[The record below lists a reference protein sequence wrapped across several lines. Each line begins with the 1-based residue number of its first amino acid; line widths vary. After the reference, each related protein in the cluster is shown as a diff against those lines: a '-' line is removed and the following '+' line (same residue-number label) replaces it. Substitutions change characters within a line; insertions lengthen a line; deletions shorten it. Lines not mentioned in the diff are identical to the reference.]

1 MTKTLLPLSEDL
13 HTYLVAHG
21 SAPDE
26 VTRDLIEETETH
38 LPGAVHMQ
46 IPPEQ
51 AAFLTMVTRLVNVRQ
66 AVEVGTFTGLSSLA
80 IARGMVP
87 GGRLICLDISE
98 EYTSVARRYW
108 ERAGVADRIELR
120 IGRAIDELRRL
131 PSEPHLDLAFIDA
144 DKSSYPLYWDE
155 LVPRLRPGGVVLV
168 DNTLWYGR
176 VLAPASEDDRAVVAF
191 NDRVLED
198 ERVDLVMLPIG
209 DGVTL
214 ARRR

>member
-1 MTKTLLPLSEDL
+1 MTKTLLPLTDDL
-13 HTYLVAHG
+13 HAYLVAHG
-21 SAPDE
+21 STPDE
-26 VTRDLIEETETH
+26 IARELIEETEAS

-51 AAFLTMVTRLVNVRQ
+51 AAFLTIVTQLVGVRQ

-80 IARGMVP
+80 IARGMAP
-87 GGRLICLDISE
+87 DGRLICLDISD
-98 EYTSVARRYW
+98 EYTAMARRYW
-108 ERAGVADRIELR
+108 QRAGVADRIELR
-120 IGRAIDELRRL
+120 IGQALDELRKL
-131 PSEPHLDLAFIDA
+131 PAEPHLDLAFIDA

-176 VLAPASEDDRAVVAF
+176 VLAPVSEDDRAVVAF
-191 NDRVLED
+191 NDLVLED
-198 ERVDLVMLPIG
+198 ERVDLVLLPIG